1 MIDSKSVIDIAE
13 RHLADSDMFVVECK
27 VSPMGD
33 IELLID
39 SDTAVRLEDCAAL
52 NRAIEAE
59 LDREVEDYSLMV
71 ASAGIGSELK
81 QLRQYKKILGSS
93 VEVLLKDG
101 VKVLAKLNDATEQG
115 IQISYE
121 EKQLVEGK
129 KRKVTVEVTKDF
141 KGLNLNIAMNYGGQ
155 HEIVHAARKA
165 AQEILNGNLNVED
178 ITPETFGKMLYFDDC
193 DSVDLVIRPSG
204 EKRLSNFLLWQSAYA
219 EFWYSDILWPDFKP
233 KDLDQAIIDFQKRNR
248 RFGGV

>member
-1 MIDSKSVIDIAE
+1 MIDAKSVIEIAE
-13 RHLADSDMFVVECK
+13 RHMADSDMFVVECK

-39 SDTAVRLEDCAAL
+39 SDTAVKLEDCAAL

-81 QLRQYKKILGSS
+81 QLRQYKQSLGSS

-101 VKVLAKLNDATEQG
+101 VKVLAKLNDANEEG

-121 EKQLVEGK
+121 EKQIVEGK
-129 KRKVTVEVTKDF
+129 KRKQTVEVTKEFAWGEIKYVKEYLDF
-141 KGLNLNIAMNYGGQ
+141 K
-155 HEIVHAARKA
+155 
-165 AQEILNGNLNVED
+165 
-178 ITPETFGKMLYFDDC
+178 
-193 DSVDLVIRPSG
+193 
-204 EKRLSNFLLWQSAYA
+204 
-219 EFWYSDILWPDFKP
+219 
-233 KDLDQAIIDFQKRNR
+233 
-248 RFGGV
+248 